1 MEFQDEM
8 GYYVTMD
15 VAKIRI
21 VCYLMIN
28 VERVY
33 TCEKGKEKQ
42 LIDRTLC
49 DEGVELYMVN
59 FL

>member
-1 MEFQDEM
+1 M

-28 VERVY
+28 VERVLFIPV
-33 TCEKGKEKQ
+33 KKERK
-42 LIDRTLC
+42 
-49 DEGVELYMVN
+49 N
-59 FL
+59 S

>member
-42 LIDRTLC
+42 LID
-49 DEGVELYMVN
+49 
-59 FL
+59 